1 MGTWE
6 NHGNL
11 LVKLQNEEKQ
21 VVRGIFWVQN
31 DDDDDIEKINL
42 TVFCDKL

>member
-21 VVRGIFWVQN
+21 VVKGIFWVQN
-31 DDDDDIEKINL
+31 DDDDNDEIDLI
-42 TVFCDKL
+42 VFCDKL